1 MRVILEKAASSSSR
15 FAGLTASRATCVSRS
30 SNVLRSAWS
39 ACCRISGD
47 SPELLHLAVNR
58 EAAELWLANNQYSRA
73 YLEEVSAD
81 EIGADII
88 EGRSAA

>member
-1 MRVILEKAASSSSR
+1 MVRVLQD
-15 FAGLTASRATCVSRS
+15 L
-30 SNVLRSAWS
+30 
-39 ACCRISGD
+39 GD
-47 SPELLHLAVNR
+47 SPELLHLALNR
-58 EAAELWLANNQYSRA
+58 EAAERWHANNQYSRA